1 MGVIG
6 DVVPPLEFSAPF
18 ANTSFQAID
27 EVFSSGV
34 AVRPRGILETML
46 AALQV
51 TLLSAAQVPF
61 SMANTTLDAFFEG
74 IVLGMAMCSRYV
86 FNAHEACRDV
96 AHLVEVL
103 PPSSVSES
111 TREVS
116 PRLPRHWSTRTS
128 IDT

>member
-6 DVVPPLEFSAPF
+6 DVVPPIEFSAPF

-51 TLLSAAQVPF
+51 TLLSVAQVSF
-61 SMANTTLDAFFEG
+61 SMANATLDAFFEG
-74 IVLGMAMCSRYV
+74 IVLCMAMCSRYV
-86 FNAHEACRDV
+86 FNAHEA
-96 AHLVEVL
+96 
-103 PPSSVSES
+103 
-111 TREVS
+111 
-116 PRLPRHWSTRTS
+116 
-128 IDT
+128 